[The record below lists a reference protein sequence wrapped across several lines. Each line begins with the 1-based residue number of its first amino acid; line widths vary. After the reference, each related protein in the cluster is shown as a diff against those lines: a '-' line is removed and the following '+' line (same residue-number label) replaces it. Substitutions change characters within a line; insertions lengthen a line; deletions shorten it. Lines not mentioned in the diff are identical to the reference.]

1 MNGVT
6 EFGLRFTTC
15 LSDEQV
21 RELEGNT
28 SCQPPPGSID
38 WGTTTVRDCETHL
51 N

>member
-6 EFGLRFTTC
+6 EFGLRIATC

-28 SCQPPPGSID
+28 SC
-38 WGTTTVRDCETHL
+38 
-51 N
+51 

>member
-6 EFGLRFTTC
+6 EFDLRFATC

-28 SCQPPPGSID
+28 SC
-38 WGTTTVRDCETHL
+38 
-51 N
+51 